1 MKSKRIEKVVF
12 ITEDG
17 QEFDDEA
24 KAKKHEEIASLVQ
37 RISLLTPVEI
47 EELFGMF
54 HLKPKEIPQ
63 PVQTDLKKKISDLL
77 MRHGKIQATPEALL
91 GNMIME
97 LQDLIR

>member
-17 QEFDDEA
+17 QEFDDEV

-54 HLKPKEIPQ
+54 RLKPKKIPHFY
-63 PVQTDLKKKISDLL
+63 K
-77 MRHGKIQATPEALL
+77 
-91 GNMIME
+91 
-97 LQDLIR
+97 LI